1 MLGASFGTCS
11 LVTLVA
17 IGYDR
22 YNVIVRG
29 IAGGKITHFKVTLVE
44 TNDVFFPLKWCLLSA
59 ETSLFIS

>member
-1 MLGASFGTCS
+1 M
-11 LVTLVA
+11 A

-29 IAGGKITHFKVTLVE
+29 IAGGKITHFKVILLGINGV
-44 TNDVFFPLKWCLLSA
+44 VSLKWCLLSA